1 MSKVI
6 VTGHG
11 GYGTAMKRNLGM
23 LVGEMAGFYFVDFN
37 ENDSLDDLQKKLGEV
52 LGGLPGEDILF
63 ACDLTGGS
71 PFRTAEGLPLPHGGH
86 DVHGAPPVG
95 GGGRGEHLGL
105 LRDVLQPGAAP
116 GGAGQAG
123 LRRGQG
129 DHYDV
134 PRPGVGLGPE
144 RRARPVL
151 ECAGKNLQNA
161 AYKGMIKKALEGRV
175 ALERR

>member
-37 ENDSLDDLQKKLGEV
+37 ENDSLDDLHKKLGEV

-71 PFRTAEGLPLPHGGH
+71 PFRTAAMMCMEHPRWAVVAGVNTSAYSEMSFNLELPPAELAKLAC
-86 DVHGAPPVG
+86 DV
-95 GGGRGEHLGL
+95 
-105 LRDVLQPGAAP
+105 
-116 GGAGQAG
+116 
-123 LRRGQG
+123 
-129 DHYDV
+129 
-134 PRPGVGLGPE
+134 
-144 RRARPVL
+144 ARETIMMFPAQ
-151 ECAGKNLQNA
+151 E
-161 AYKGMIKKALEGRV
+161 
-175 ALERR
+175 